1 MGQDATVNL
10 GPVRKGKLRRQLGED
25 LDHLVNVDELH
36 PALEFSWGMV
46 PDKYGF
52 GGTHQ
57 RLPASLSHGLTS
69 IVRVF
74 QAFIRD

>member
-1 MGQDATVNL
+1 MGQDTTVNL

-46 PDKYGF
+46 PDLCQ
-52 GGTHQ
+52 THM
-57 RLPASLSHGLTS
+57 ASAEHTSASQPHSHMDSRAL
-69 IVRVF
+69 
-74 QAFIRD
+74 